1 MLRILMNNIYTNQAY
16 LKANPTW
23 HDEDSPWKASQVMA
37 LLARNRLA
45 AKKVAE
51 IGCGAGGV
59 IKALADQMG
68 STAEFKGYDIS
79 PDAIELAAKHRR
91 PGLDYFCEDLLQSP
105 EQPDLLLV
113 IDVIEHIPD
122 YLGFTAKCQT
132 KARYKI
138 YHIPLDI
145 HVSSVLRARF
155 VVGRRT
161 VGHLH
166 YFSAESALDTLTD
179 TGHKVIDY
187 MYTDGGV
194 ALAKL
199 HPSFRRTLANLPRQL
214 VGFFSKKLSARWFG
228 GYSLLVLA
236 E

>member
-1 MLRILMNNIYTNQAY
+1 MDNIYINQEY
-16 LKANPTW
+16 LLKNPTW
-23 HDEDSPWKASQVMA
+23 HDEDSPWKASQIME
-37 LLARNRLA
+37 LLGRNKINF
-45 AKKVAE
+45 KKVAE

-59 IKALADQMG
+59 VKALANQLG
-68 STAEFKGYDIS
+68 EGRQFTGFDIS
-79 PDAIELAAKHRR
+79 PEAIGLAEKHRQ
-91 PGLDYFCEDLLQSP
+91 PGLSFSCEDMLVSS
-105 EQPDLLLV
+105 EYYDLLLV

-166 YFSAESALDTLTD
+166 YFSAESALDTLSD

>member
-1 MLRILMNNIYTNQAY
+1 MENIYTNQEY
-16 LKANPTW
+16 LKKNPTW
-23 HDEDSPWKASQVMA
+23 HDEDSPWKASQIME
-37 LLARNRLA
+37 LLTRN
-45 AKKVAE
+45 KIKFQKVAE

-59 IKALADQMG
+59 IKAVSSQLGDGLQ
-68 STAEFKGYDIS
+68 FKGFDIS
-79 PDAIELAAKHRR
+79 PEAIHMAEKHRQ
-91 PGLDYFCEDLLQSP
+91 PGLSFYCEDLLLSS
-105 EQPDLLLV
+105 EYHDLLLI

-122 YLGFTAKCQT
+122 YLGFTTKCQT

-166 YFSAESALDTLTD
+166 YFSAESALDTICD

-199 HPSFRRTLANLPRQL
+199 HPSFRRTLANLPRKF
-214 VGFFSKKLSARWFG
+214 VGLFSKKLSARWFG

>member
-1 MLRILMNNIYTNQAY
+1 MENIYTNQEY
-16 LKANPTW
+16 LKKNPTW
-23 HDEDSPWKASQVMA
+23 HDEDSPWKASQIME
-37 LLARNRLA
+37 LLTRN
-45 AKKVAE
+45 KIKFQKVAE

-59 IKALADQMG
+59 IKAVSSQLGDGLQ
-68 STAEFKGYDIS
+68 FKGFDIS
-79 PDAIELAAKHRR
+79 PEAIHMAEKHRQ
-91 PGLDYFCEDLLQSP
+91 PGLSFYCEDLLLSS
-105 EQPDLLLV
+105 EYHDLLLI

-122 YLGFTAKCQT
+122 YLGFTTKCQT

-166 YFSAESALDTLTD
+166 YFPAESALDTICD

-199 HPSFRRTLANLPRQL
+199 HPSFRRTLANLPRKF
-214 VGFFSKKLSARWFG
+214 VGLFSKKLSARWFG

>member
-1 MLRILMNNIYTNQAY
+1 MDNIYINQEY
-16 LKANPTW
+16 LLKNPTW
-23 HDEDSPWKASQVMA
+23 HDEDSPWKASQIIE
-37 LLARNRLA
+37 LLGRN
-45 AKKVAE
+45 KITFNKVAE

-59 IKALADQMG
+59 VKVLANQLG
-68 STAEFKGYDIS
+68 EGRQFTGFDIS
-79 PDAIELAAKHRR
+79 PEAIGLAEKHRQ
-91 PGLDYFCEDLLQSP
+91 PGLSFSCEDMLVSS
-105 EQPDLLLV
+105 EYYDLLLV

-214 VGFFSKKLSARWFG
+214 IGFFSKKLSARWFG

>member
-1 MLRILMNNIYTNQAY
+1 MDNIYINQEY
-16 LKANPTW
+16 LFKNPTW
-23 HDEDSPWKASQVMA
+23 HDEDSPWKASQIME
-37 LLARNRLA
+37 LLGRNKINF
-45 AKKVAE
+45 KKVAE

-59 IKALADQMG
+59 VKALANQLG
-68 STAEFKGYDIS
+68 EGRQFTGFDIS
-79 PDAIELAAKHRR
+79 PEAIGLAGKHRQ
-91 PGLDYFCEDLLQSP
+91 PGLSFSCEDMLVSS
-105 EQPDLLLV
+105 EDYDLLLV

-199 HPSFRRTLANLPRQL
+199 HPSFRRTLANLPRQF

>member
-1 MLRILMNNIYTNQAY
+1 MDNIYTNQEY
-16 LKANPTW
+16 LRKNPTW
-23 HDEDSPWKASQVMA
+23 HDEDSPWKASQVSE
-37 LLARNRLA
+37 LLGRNKIQFLT
-45 AKKVAE
+45 VAE

-59 IKALADQMG
+59 IKALADQLGAG
-68 STAEFKGYDIS
+68 SQFKGFDIS
-79 PDAIELAAKHRR
+79 PEAISLAERHRR

-105 EQPDLLLV
+105 EQHDLLLI

-122 YLGFTAKCQT
+122 YLGFTARCRA
-132 KARYKI
+132 KARYKV

-194 ALAKL
+194 ALAML
-199 HPSFRRTLANLPRQL
+199 HPSFRRTLANLPRKL

>member
-1 MLRILMNNIYTNQAY
+1 M
-16 LKANPTW
+16 
-23 HDEDSPWKASQVMA
+23 E
-37 LLARNRLA
+37 LLARNNLEI
-45 AKKVAE
+45 KKVAE

-59 IKALADQMG
+59 IKAVADQLG
-68 STAEFKGYDIS
+68 GNRSFQGFDIS
-79 PDAIELAAKHRR
+79 PEAIRLADKHRR
-91 PGLDYFCEDLLQSP
+91 PGLDFSCEDLLQSP
-105 EQPDLLLV
+105 EHYDLLLV

-122 YLGFTAKCQT
+122 YLGFTTKCQT

-145 HVSSVLRARF
+145 HVSSVMRARF

-166 YFSAESALDTLTD
+166 YFSAESALDTIND
-179 TGHKVIDY
+179 TGHKVIDF

-194 ALAKL
+194 ALSVI
-199 HPSFRRTLANLPRQL
+199 HPSFRRTLANFPRRL

>member
-1 MLRILMNNIYTNQAY
+1 MDNIYTNQEY
-16 LKANPTW
+16 LFKNPTW
-23 HDEDSPWKASQVMA
+23 HDEDSPWKASQIME
-37 LLARNRLA
+37 LLGRNKINL
-45 AKKVAE
+45 KKVAE

-59 IKALADQMG
+59 VKVLANQLG
-68 STAEFKGYDIS
+68 EGRQFKGFDIS
-79 PDAIELAAKHRR
+79 PEAIGLAEKHRQ
-91 PGLDYFCEDLLQSP
+91 PGLSFSCEDMLVSS
-105 EQPDLLLV
+105 EYYDLLLV

-187 MYTDGGV
+187 IYTDGGV

>member
-1 MLRILMNNIYTNQAY
+1 MDNIYTNQEY
-16 LKANPTW
+16 LRKNPTW
-23 HDEDSPWKASQVMA
+23 HDEDSPWKASQIME
-37 LLARNRLA
+37 LLARN
-45 AKKVAE
+45 KIDVQKVAE

-59 IKALADQMG
+59 IKALADQLG
-68 STAEFKGYDIS
+68 AGRSFQGFDIS
-79 PDAIELAAKHRR
+79 PEAIRLAERHQR
-91 PGLDYFCEDLLQSP
+91 PGLDFSCEDLLLSP
-105 EQPDLLLV
+105 ERYDLLLV

-166 YFSAESALDTLTD
+166 YFSAESALDTVND

-194 ALAKL
+194 ALAEL
-199 HPSFRRTLANLPRQL
+199 HPSFRRTLANFPRKF
-214 VGFFSKKLSARWFG
+214 VGLFSKKLSARWFG

>member
-1 MLRILMNNIYTNQAY
+1 MSDIYTNREY
-16 LKANPTW
+16 LAKNPTW
-23 HDEDSPWKASQVMA
+23 HEEDAPWKAAQIA
-37 LLARNRLA
+37 GLLARHRLPVA
-45 AKKVAE
+45 RVAE

-59 IKALADQMG
+59 LRALADRMG
-68 STAEFKGYDIS
+68 PEVGFRGFDIS
-79 PDAIELAAKHRR
+79 PDAIAMAAKHRR
-91 PGLDYFCEDLLQSP
+91 PGLEYRCADLLADDEP
-105 EQPDLLLV
+105 CDLLLV
-113 IDVIEHIPD
+113 IDVLEHVPD
-122 YLGFTAKCQT
+122 YLGFATRCQAR
-132 KARYKI
+132 ARYKV

-179 TGHKVIDY
+179 TGHRVIDY
-187 MYTDGGV
+187 AYTDGGV
-194 ALAKL
+194 ALARL
-199 HPSFRRTLANLPRQL
+199 HPSLRRTLANIPRRL
-214 VGFFSKKLSARWFG
+214 VGFFSPKLAARWFG

>member
-1 MLRILMNNIYTNQAY
+1 MDNIYINQEY
-16 LKANPTW
+16 LSKNPTW
-23 HDEDSPWKASQVMA
+23 HDEDSPWKASQIME
-37 LLARNRLA
+37 LLGRNKINF
-45 AKKVAE
+45 KKVAE

-59 IKALADQMG
+59 VKALANQVG
-68 STAEFKGYDIS
+68 EGRQFTGFDIS
-79 PDAIELAAKHRR
+79 PEAIGLAEKHRQ
-91 PGLDYFCEDLLQSP
+91 PGLSFSCEDMLVSS
-105 EQPDLLLV
+105 EYYDLLLV

-214 VGFFSKKLSARWFG
+214 IGFFSKKLSARWFG

>member
-1 MLRILMNNIYTNQAY
+1 MENIYTNQEY
-16 LKANPTW
+16 LKKNPTW
-23 HDEDSPWKASQVMA
+23 HDEDSPWKASQIME
-37 LLARNRLA
+37 LLTRN
-45 AKKVAE
+45 KIKFQKVAE

-59 IKALADQMG
+59 IKAVSSQFGDGLQ
-68 STAEFKGYDIS
+68 FKGFDIS
-79 PDAIELAAKHRR
+79 PEAIHMAEKHRQ
-91 PGLDYFCEDLLQSP
+91 PGLSFYCEDLLLSS
-105 EQPDLLLV
+105 EYHDLLLI

-166 YFSAESALDTLTD
+166 YFSAESALDTISD

-199 HPSFRRTLANLPRQL
+199 HPSFRRTLANLPRKFFGL
-214 VGFFSKKLSARWFG
+214 FSKKLSARWFG

>member
-1 MLRILMNNIYTNQAY
+1 MDNIYINKEY
-16 LKANPTW
+16 LQKNPTW
-23 HDEDSPWKASQVMA
+23 HDEDSPWKASQIIE
-37 LLARNRLA
+37 LLGRKKITFN
-45 AKKVAE
+45 KVAE

-59 IKALADQMG
+59 VKALANHLGDGRQ
-68 STAEFKGYDIS
+68 FKGFDIS
-79 PDAIELAAKHRR
+79 PEAIGLAEKHRR
-91 PGLDYFCEDLLQSP
+91 PGLSFSCEDMLVSS
-105 EQPDLLLV
+105 EYYDLLLV

-187 MYTDGGV
+187 IYTDGGV
-194 ALAKL
+194 ALAQL
-199 HPSFRRTLANLPRQL
+199 HPSFRRTLANLPRQF

>member
-1 MLRILMNNIYTNQAY
+1 MDNIYTNQEY
-16 LKANPTW
+16 LFKNPTW
-23 HDEDSPWKASQVMA
+23 HDEDSPWKASQIME
-37 LLARNRLA
+37 LLGRNKINF
-45 AKKVAE
+45 KKVAE

-59 IKALADQMG
+59 VKALANQLG
-68 STAEFKGYDIS
+68 EGRQFTGFDIS
-79 PDAIELAAKHRR
+79 PEAISLAEKYRQ
-91 PGLDYFCEDLLQSP
+91 PGLSFSCEDMLVSS
-105 EQPDLLLV
+105 EDYDLLLV

-187 MYTDGGV
+187 IYTDGGV

-199 HPSFRRTLANLPRQL
+199 HPSFRRTLANLPRQF

>member
-1 MLRILMNNIYTNQAY
+1 MDNIYTNQEY
-16 LKANPTW
+16 LRKNPTW
-23 HDEDSPWKASQVMA
+23 HDEDSPWKASQIME
-37 LLARNRLA
+37 LLARN
-45 AKKVAE
+45 KIDVQKVAE

-59 IKALADQMG
+59 IKELADQMG
-68 STAEFKGYDIS
+68 FDRSFQGFDIS
-79 PDAIELAAKHRR
+79 PEAIRLAEKHHR
-91 PGLDYFCEDLLQSP
+91 PGLDFSCEDLLLSP
-105 EQPDLLLV
+105 EHYDLLLV

-145 HVSSVLRARF
+145 HVSSVMRARF

-166 YFSAESALDTLTD
+166 YFSAESALDTVND

-194 ALAKL
+194 ALANL
-199 HPSFRRTLANLPRQL
+199 HPSFRRSLANLPRKF

>member
-1 MLRILMNNIYTNQAY
+1 M
-16 LKANPTW
+16 
-23 HDEDSPWKASQVMA
+23 E
-37 LLARNRLA
+37 LLARN
-45 AKKVAE
+45 KIDVQKVAE

-59 IKALADQMG
+59 IKELADQMG
-68 STAEFKGYDIS
+68 FDRSFQGFDIS
-79 PDAIELAAKHRR
+79 PEAIRLAEQHHR
-91 PGLDYFCEDLLQSP
+91 PGLDFSCEDLLLSP
-105 EQPDLLLV
+105 EHYDLLLV

-145 HVSSVLRARF
+145 HVSSVMRARF

-166 YFSAESALDTLTD
+166 YFSAESALDTVND

-194 ALAKL
+194 ALANL
-199 HPSFRRTLANLPRQL
+199 HPSFRRSLANLPRKF